1 MGKSLDELITE
12 LIDARQAE
20 KEAKARKESATAEI
34 LEKAGGAAFLD
45 TENYRVMITNRSR
58 IDLDQAA
65 VMGILTDLKKE
76 FPKLVTWKEIKPQAK
91 TDAEK
96 AAALATA

>member
-1 MGKSLDELITE
+1 MNMNEMITA
-12 LIDARQAE
+12 LVTARQEE
-20 KEAKARKESATAEI
+20 KDAKARVKALTAEI
-34 LEKAGGAAFLD
+34 LDKAGGRDFLETD
-45 TENYRVMITNRSR
+45 DFRVMIVNKSR
-58 IDLDQAA
+58 VDLDQAA
-65 VMGILTDLKKE
+65 VMEILTDLKKE